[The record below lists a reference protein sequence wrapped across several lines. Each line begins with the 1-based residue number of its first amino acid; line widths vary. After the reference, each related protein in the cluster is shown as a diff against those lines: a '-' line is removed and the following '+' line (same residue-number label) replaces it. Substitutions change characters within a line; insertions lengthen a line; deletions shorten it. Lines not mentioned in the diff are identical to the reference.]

1 MGKHSLRHLAPIALM
16 AREVSILSPSSRSLF
31 DAQVVMSER
40 SDDIETLAR
49 MAARVAGRDPDEH
62 GTLKLG
68 GMVIFQGPLWRY
80 PDFLTRAETAYEAL
94 IAPRLVRPHD
104 LNGHSAPTEG
114 AALAAVS
121 SSRRDQV

>member
-1 MGKHSLRHLAPIALM
+1 
-16 AREVSILSPSSRSLF
+16 
-31 DAQVVMSER
+31 MSER
-40 SDDIETLAR
+40 SNDIETLAR
-49 MAARVAGRDPDEH
+49 MAARVAGRDPGEH

-104 LNGHSAPTEG
+104 LHGHSAPTEG